1 MKVFKYIFLLLI
13 VNILILALISK
24 FHFKVFHNVIKYV
37 SETNYKKERENM
49 ESFSINNEVVS
60 FSIYVISKIIILL
73 LIPISPIIY
82 IFFLAYIEIINEHKF
97 ALRFISCNVKPN
109 EYKKDFINKYS
120 WFKIFNNNDIPT
132 PMVYAIV
139 EDEKLNILN
148 KDFDYNKKY
157 IFKPNVGLKGRD
169 IYFDSYNNIKKNKVT
184 FGESMLIQERIYD
197 CKYGTKKPRHIRLH
211 SIYNEKENEVYS
223 LTFLIFDGKEEK
235 IMSNFHQGGTITDCF
250 DLKCDNLSKEEKYK
264 IVEVTNKLLKLHKKL
279 RRTMVGWDIIL
290 ACDTAYVLEG
300 NICPG
305 TERLNKESVKKY
317 EKLSYENY

>member
-1 MKVFKYIFLLLI
+1 MKVLKYIFLLAV
-13 VNILILALISK
+13 VNILIYVNLSK
-24 FHFKVFHNVIKYV
+24 FQLKVYQNMTKYV
-37 SETNYKKERENM
+37 LQSNYKAEKKTM
-49 ESFSINNEVVS
+49 ESFSINNGIIS
-60 FSIYVISKIIILL
+60 FSIYVVSKIIILL
-73 LIPISPIIY
+73 LMPLSLIIF
-82 IFFLAYIEIINEHKF
+82 IIFLAYINIYNEHKS
-97 ALRFISCNVKPN
+97 ALRFISCNIKPN
-109 EYKKDFINKYS
+109 EYKKGFINKYS
-120 WFKIFNNNDIPT
+120 WFKIFNENDIPT

-169 IYFDSYNNIKKNKVT
+169 IYFDTYNNIKNNVK
-184 FGESMLIQERIYD
+184 FGEAMLIQERIYD

-211 SIYNEKENEVYS
+211 SIYNEKEDEVYS

-250 DLKCDNLSKEEKYK
+250 DLKCNNLSKEEQYK
-264 IVEVTNKLLKLHKKL
+264 IVEVTNKLLNLHKKL
-279 RRTMVGWDIIL
+279 KRSMIGWDIIL

-317 EKLSYENY
+317 EKLFDDNY